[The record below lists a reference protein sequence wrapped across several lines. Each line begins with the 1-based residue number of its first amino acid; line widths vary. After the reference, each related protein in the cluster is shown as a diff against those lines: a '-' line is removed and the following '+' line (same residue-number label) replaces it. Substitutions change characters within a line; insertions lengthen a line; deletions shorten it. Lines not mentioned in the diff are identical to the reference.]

1 MGLFWD
7 LLQQN
12 QIDKQQRQAATL
24 EERVGALEAELRET
38 RQTLHEVILRLE
50 SAIGKD
56 LDQDGRIG

>member
-24 EERVGALEAELRET
+24 EERVGALETELRET
-38 RQTLHEVILRLE
+38 RQTLHEVIRRLE
-50 SAIGKD
+50 NAVGKD

>member
-12 QIDKQQRQAATL
+12 QIDKTQRQAATL
-24 EERVGALEAELRET
+24 EERVRALETELRQT
-38 RQTLHEVILRLE
+38 QQTLHEVIRRLE
-50 SAIGKD
+50 SSVGKD

>member
-12 QIDKQQRQAATL
+12 QIDKTQRQAATL
-24 EERVGALEAELRET
+24 EERVRALETELRET
-38 RQTLHEVILRLE
+38 RQTLHEVIRRLE
-50 SAIGKD
+50 SSVGKD